1 MCVSIL
7 IEMRCS
13 PQSPAD
19 LTRKIHAGDE
29 VIQVNQQTVV
39 SGPSDLTFIYLFET
53 EQYACV
59 NVVLQMKFCAM

>member
-1 MCVSIL
+1 MECLKEMSLCVCDCVL
-7 IEMRCS
+7 IEIRCC

-39 SGPSDLTFIYLFET
+39 SSQSHLTCIDL
-53 EQYACV
+53 
-59 NVVLQMKFCAM
+59 